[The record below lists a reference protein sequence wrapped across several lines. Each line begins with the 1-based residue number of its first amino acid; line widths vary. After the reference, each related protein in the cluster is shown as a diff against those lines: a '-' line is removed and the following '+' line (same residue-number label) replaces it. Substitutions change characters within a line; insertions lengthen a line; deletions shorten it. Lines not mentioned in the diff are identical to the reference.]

1 MIDIGVLIAL
11 DIGVFLG
18 YLDWKHLSLSRI
30 EYLLGLLGLGAA
42 ILINFILAFQI
53 AFVSAIVGG
62 VMYMVV
68 RWYTAGYTTATDNNL
83 FLLAFIGF
91 PLEAVFGM
99 AVLTLRGM
107 AKSYKYYPA
116 LFYFFVG
123 FAVASLLTTLL

>member
-1 MIDIGVLIAL
+1 MIDIGLLIAL
-11 DIGVFLG
+11 DVGVFLG
-18 YLDWKHLSLSRI
+18 YIDWKHLSLSRI

-42 ILINFILAFQI
+42 IIINFILAFQI
-53 AFVSAIVGG
+53 AFVSAILGG

-91 PLEAVFGM
+91 PLEAVFGI
-99 AVLTLRGM
+99 AVLALRGM
-107 AKSYKYYPA
+107 AKSHKYYPA

-123 FAVASLLTTLL
+123 FAVASLLATLL